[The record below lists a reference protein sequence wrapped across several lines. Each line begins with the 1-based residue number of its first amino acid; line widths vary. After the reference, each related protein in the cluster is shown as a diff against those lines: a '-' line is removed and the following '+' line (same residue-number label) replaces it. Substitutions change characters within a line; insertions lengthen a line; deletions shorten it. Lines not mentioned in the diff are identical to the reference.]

1 MAAVLKI
8 VQAGDP
14 VLRRR
19 ASELGVE
26 ELRSPRIQTLIELM
40 RDTMRDA
47 PGVGLAAPQIGE
59 SIQLVVIEDSPA
71 LQRSLTDDERRER
84 GREVI
89 DFHVLVN
96 PELTVVDAEPVE
108 FFEGCLSVRERIML
122 VPRAR
127 TVRLKALDE
136 RGEPVVRVGSGWYAR
151 ILQHEIDHL
160 HGALCID
167 RMDSRSFM
175 SVDQYQR
182 FWGHK
187 SVAQVRAE
195 LDATRP

>member
-1 MAAVLKI
+1 MAALLKI

-19 ASELGVE
+19 ARELAPDEV
-26 ELRSPRIQTLIELM
+26 RSPHIQQLIELM

-59 SIQLVVIEDSPA
+59 SIQLVVIEDSSERQQG
-71 LQRSLTDDERRER
+71 LSDEDRRQR

-89 DFHVLVN
+89 DFHVLIN
-96 PELTVVDAEPVE
+96 PELTVVDPAPVD
-108 FFEGCLSVRERIML
+108 FFEGCLSVRERIMV

-127 TVRLKALDE
+127 SVRVKALDE
-136 RGEPVVRVGSGWYAR
+136 RGQTVVRVGSGWYAR

-167 RMDSRSFM
+167 HMESRSFM
-175 SVDQYQR
+175 SVDQYER
-182 FWGHK
+182 FWKGM
-187 SVAQVRAE
+187 SIAEVRAE
-195 LDATRP
+195 LGIAPP

>member
-1 MAAVLKI
+1 MAALLKI

-19 ASELGVE
+19 ARELTPDDV
-26 ELRSPRIQTLIELM
+26 RSPRIQQLIELM

-59 SIQLVVIEDSPA
+59 SIQLVVIEDSSER
-71 LQRSLTDDERRER
+71 QRGLSEEDRRQR

-89 DFHVLVN
+89 DFHVLIN
-96 PELTVVDAEPVE
+96 PELTVVDPAPVD

-127 TVRLKALDE
+127 SVRVKALDA
-136 RGEPVVRVGSGWYAR
+136 RGDTVVRVGSGWYAR

-160 HGALCID
+160 QGALCID
-167 RMDSRSFM
+167 HMESRSFM
-175 SVDQYQR
+175 SVDQYER
-182 FWGHK
+182 FWKGM
-187 SVAQVRAE
+187 SVDEVRAE
-195 LDATRP
+195 LGIA